1 MKKQYWLFLLVIIA
15 FSACIK
21 DKHTKKYTLYYPEY
35 ATKQEVRDQ
44 VKFTNAEPINN
55 MGSIA
60 LYNNYILATEIG
72 KGIHIIDATNGA
84 AMRKVAF
91 VPIPGNTGM
100 AVRNNKLYADCYTDL
115 FVIDIT
121 NLEQLQ
127 LTKVVED
134 VFVSRGYFNGM
145 QLVDGDNVVVDW
157 IAKDTVVTTDYIN
170 NGEGIYFLSASG
182 GSAENLVF
190 DASSGGTNS
199 VSGSMA
205 RFTLANQYLYTVD
218 QIELRAFDL
227 SNGNDPQLSST
238 TNVNWGVETIYPF
251 KDKLFIGTQTGMYM
265 YSLSNPASPSYIS
278 EFSHVRVCDP
288 VIANDKYAFVTLRSG
303 TACQGFTNQLDVLN
317 IENVTNP
324 TLIKSYPFDN
334 PHGLSLDGDI
344 LFICDGASGLKVL
357 NASNIN
363 DIKQQ
368 KTISVGEATDIIAF
382 NGKGFVITP
391 TAIKAIRYTTATD
404 VQIIGEIAKQ

>member
-1 MKKQYWLFLLVIIA
+1 
-15 FSACIK
+15 
-21 DKHTKKYTLYYPEY
+21 
-35 ATKQEVRDQ
+35 
-44 VKFTNAEPINN
+44 
-55 MGSIA
+55 
-60 LYNNYILATEIG
+60 
-72 KGIHIIDATNGA
+72 
-84 AMRKVAF
+84 
-91 VPIPGNTGM
+91 
-100 AVRNNKLYADCYTDL
+100 
-115 FVIDIT
+115 
-121 NLEQLQ
+121 
-127 LTKVVED
+127 
-134 VFVSRGYFNGM
+134 
-145 QLVDGDNVVVDW
+145 
-157 IAKDTVVTTDYIN
+157 
-170 NGEGIYFLSASG
+170 
-182 GSAENLVF
+182 
-190 DASSGGTNS
+190 
-199 VSGSMA
+199 
-205 RFTLANQYLYTVD
+205 
-218 QIELRAFDL
+218 
-227 SNGNDPQLSST
+227 
-238 TNVNWGVETIYPF
+238 
-251 KDKLFIGTQTGMYM
+251 MYM

-391 TAIKAIRYTTATD
+391 TAIKAISYTTATD